1 MLTTT
6 IDVLSMMPARLA
18 LLAAIP
24 TVLALRP
31 PLRPAPPR
39 ALPTLQANAAELLA
53 EGNACYVNGDLDGAG
68 DSYGACVDSGEW
80 PVVCDCAANLGS
92 VALDRDDPEEAERLY
107 RFAVDA
113 AAAPPAGALDG
124 AGFFHADA
132 AQNLASLLQGRGGQ
146 DRTREAAHLYRD
158 VVRADAS
165 RWDAWA
171 NLGAALVD
179 TGAPKLDAVKCFQ
192 RGIRAAE
199 AVERDEASPPQLVE
213 GIRGS
218 LADMYFGLG
227 TALADLD
234 DLDRAAAYDD
244 GEILLTAYDERVDL
258 YDGTQ
263 ADADAAIAETAANA
277 LRAAVDLRG
286 GDFPLAAH
294 ALDAL
299 AARDDAL
306 AAPGRASPAFVRALF
321 DDFAPTFDAQL
332 VDTLMYRAPE
342 MVAAA
347 AGDRVMGAR
356 NGTPYGATLDA
367 GCGTGLLGPPLREFV
382 DGPLVGADLSGNM
395 VELARD
401 VAIDGT
407 PVYDA
412 LAVGDLTDMGLYANL
427 SAGPYDLVAAADVLV
442 YFGVLDEVLAI
453 WADHLAPGGDVIFTC
468 ERMLGDGGDWVL
480 GPSGRYAHR
489 PEYVEA
495 AAAAAGLA
503 LVSATDVVPRVENG
517 EDVPGTLYV
526 LTTAL

>member
-1 MLTTT
+1 M
-6 IDVLSMMPARLA
+6 
-18 LLAAIP
+18 
-24 TVLALRP
+24 
-31 PLRPAPPR
+31 
-39 ALPTLQANAAELLA
+39 
-53 EGNACYVNGDLDGAG
+53 
-68 DSYGACVDSGEW
+68 
-80 PVVCDCAANLGS
+80 
-92 VALDRDDPEEAERLY
+92 
-107 RFAVDA
+107 
-113 AAAPPAGALDG
+113 
-124 AGFFHADA
+124 
-132 AQNLASLLQGRGGQ
+132 
-146 DRTREAAHLYRD
+146 
-158 VVRADAS
+158 
-165 RWDAWA
+165 
-171 NLGAALVD
+171 
-179 TGAPKLDAVKCFQ
+179 
-192 RGIRAAE
+192 
-199 AVERDEASPPQLVE
+199 
-213 GIRGS
+213 
-218 LADMYFGLG
+218 
-227 TALADLD
+227 
-234 DLDRAAAYDD
+234 
-244 GEILLTAYDERVDL
+244 
-258 YDGTQ
+258 
-263 ADADAAIAETAANA
+263 
-277 LRAAVDLRG
+277 
-286 GDFPLAAH
+286 
-294 ALDAL
+294 
-299 AARDDAL
+299 
-306 AAPGRASPAFVRALF
+306 RALF

-401 VAIDGT
+401 VAINGT

-412 LAVGDLTDMGLYANL
+412 LAVGDLTDIGLYANL

>member
-113 AAAPPAGALDG
+113 
-124 AGFFHADA
+124 DA

-213 GIRGS
+213 GIRAS

-227 TALADLD
+227 SALADLD

-347 AGDRVMGAR
+347 AGDRVVGAR
-356 NGTPYGATLDA
+356 DGAPYGATLDA

-401 VAIDGT
+401 VAIDGA